1 MNLQE
6 QISRIKQVMGLLT
19 EDQKNYENKPI
30 VFVGTA
36 GSGKST
42 TAKSLSDKLGIEYID
57 VDERMGSEEY
67 ENLCKNEPG
76 VEVNITRTDDGHNY
90 GSSNN
95 EYKRCVLS
103 KLLEKYGNT
112 KVVLDIGAGTEQ
124 SSDLLQSIPN
134 LFVFGVPS
142 TPEEDEPFIQFLRQ
156 SRKDRAIK
164 MGQPELES
172 STKDQDIQ
180 QSINSIR
187 EFYRAKQ
194 NINPLGDDGNRKT
207 IDELVNEIIFK
218 LT

>member
-187 EFYRAKQ
+187 EFYRGKQ